1 MPTMSLHITEE
12 ELEQRIAKAAS
23 EAAQQ
28 VMQIN
33 LTQIPLKI
41 NPGELLLVSVNFSD
55 KAKAEQIDKIVKR
68 TYDTFNKAGIT
79 KVAVLVNTKLAKF
92 DLSLIKETDVNVGV
106 GGNAA
111 KTSYEYV
118 DKAYL

>member
-23 EAAQQ
+23 EAAQR

-55 KAKAEQIDKIVKR
+55 KAKAEQIDKIVKK

-79 KVAVLVNTKLAKF
+79 KVAVLVNTKMVKF
-92 DLSLIKETDVNVGV
+92 DLSLIEETDVNVGV

-111 KTSYEYV
+111 KTSYEY
-118 DKAYL
+118 DNKAYL